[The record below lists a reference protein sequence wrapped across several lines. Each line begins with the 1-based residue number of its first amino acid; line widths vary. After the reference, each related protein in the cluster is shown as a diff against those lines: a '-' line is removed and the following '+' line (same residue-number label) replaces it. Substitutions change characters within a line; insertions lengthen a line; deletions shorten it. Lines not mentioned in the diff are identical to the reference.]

1 MSTLSEPLCPKSIF
15 WTNLIL
21 LGFNP
26 SELAKGTYSTVT
38 FDKDVFTKGS
48 PNSVKAMELIVW
60 FLFKKLDDSLTTT
73 KFTCWPILD
82 LPSSLHFRTV
92 AYKWLDQLKK
102 DGCLGNMDI
111 VLRRTLFDECQ
122 GERFERLIMAFSNHV
137 LKVTMD
143 RDYQHYNRAPKIG
156 FIELKE
162 SAPELLKWILKIY
175 IKMQTDNFLQKTRE
189 RAVCQSRWK
198 NLAEKLSSH
207 LYDVIDRNEKH
218 VNRRENVTIEQL
230 SFKRI
235 KQLEDARLIWN
246 SCLSWIQENQNYI
259 VSIEDVINDRANK
272 YRLNGQDIS
281 LQVPEIM
288 MNMWEDEFQKARI
301 SPWQCGRLDLISL
314 LKLWRFALQTLND
327 KIINPKIIQHQTLES
342 LENESLSFT
351 VKKLE
356 EQLTEQKRQ
365 IKSLSML
372 KNSLRIRLNEINES

>member
-1 MSTLSEPLCPKSIF
+1 
-15 WTNLIL
+15 
-21 LGFNP
+21 
-26 SELAKGTYSTVT
+26 LAKGTYSTVT

-60 FLFKKLDDSLTTT
+60 FLFKKLDDSLTTA

-82 LPSSLHFRTV
+82 LPSSLQFRTV

-102 DGCLGNMDI
+102 DGYLGNTDI

-122 GERFERLIMAFSNHV
+122 GE
-137 LKVTMD
+137 
-143 RDYQHYNRAPKIG
+143 
-156 FIELKE
+156 
-162 SAPELLKWILKIY
+162 
-175 IKMQTDNFLQKTRE
+175 
-189 RAVCQSRWK
+189 SRWK

-207 LYDVIDRNEKH
+207 LYDVIDRNNELEKRIH
-218 VNRRENVTIEQL
+218 EFHKGKHINGREKVTVEQL

-235 KQLEDARLIWN
+235 KQLEDARFIWN
-246 SCLSWIQENQNYI
+246 SCLSWIRENQNNIGDY
-259 VSIEDVINDRANK
+259 DTNK

-288 MNMWEDEFQKARI
+288 MNMWEDQFQKERI

-327 KIINPKIIQHQTLES
+327 KITKPKTIQHQDLES
-342 LENESLSFT
+342 ESLSST
-351 VKKLE
+351 IKKLE
-356 EQLTEQKRQ
+356 EHLIEQKRQ

-372 KNSLRIRLNEINES
+372 NNSLRMRLNEINESVRLLKNDQK